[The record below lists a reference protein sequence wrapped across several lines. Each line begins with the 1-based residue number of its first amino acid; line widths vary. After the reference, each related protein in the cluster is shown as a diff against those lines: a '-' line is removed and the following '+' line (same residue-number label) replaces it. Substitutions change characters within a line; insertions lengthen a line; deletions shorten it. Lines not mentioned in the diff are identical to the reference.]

1 MHPLVYGD
9 YPALVRSRV
18 GARLPDLTTDQA
30 KKLSGSFDFIGFN
43 HHLVMHTQA
52 DKSAFNRKQRDYYA
66 DAAAIVGK

>member
-9 YPALVRSRV
+9 YPALVRRRV
-18 GARLPDLTTDQA
+18 GARLPVITTDQS

-43 HHLVMHTQA
+43 HYLVMHTQE